1 MARAILNNDIIDV
14 IYDKI
19 CGYPLEEAYKI
30 LDNHRNGAYI
40 PIEWIDGYIKRKIKV
55 GGMYAEM
62 LYIYDMLKDWEK
74 ENEHKESD

>member
-40 PIEWIDGYIKRKIKV
+40 PIEWIKKYAKKGGKI
-55 GGMYAEM
+55 ANILFPFEIEM
-62 LYIYDMLKDWEK
+62 MLEDWEK